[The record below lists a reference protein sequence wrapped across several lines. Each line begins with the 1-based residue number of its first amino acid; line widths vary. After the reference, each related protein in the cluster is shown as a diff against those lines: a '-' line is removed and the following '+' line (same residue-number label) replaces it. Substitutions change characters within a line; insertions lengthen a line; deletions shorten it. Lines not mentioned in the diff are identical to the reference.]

1 MVTTGT
7 DLASQTK
14 PAEAPVG
21 AQHAAPLH
29 DASVRLPIER
39 FFTKPAPDGPA
50 TGRVHPY
57 DGVEWDTRSAAIIG
71 EDGSV
76 VFEQKDVE
84 VPAFWSQTATN
95 VVVSKYFRGPLAG
108 RVIHHEKG
116 EIRRETSVRQ
126 LIDRVVGTLRDWGLK
141 DGYLAD
147 EEEAHVFADELTH
160 LLLHQKVS
168 FNSPVWFNVGVEEK
182 PQCSACFIL
191 SVGDTME
198 SILDWC
204 RTEGM
209 IFKGGSGSGVNL
221 SRLRSSQEP
230 LSSGG
235 LASGPV
241 SFMRGADAIAG
252 SIKSG
257 GKTRRAAKMVILNAD
272 HPDIHEFIECK
283 AKEERKAHALG
294 EAGWDMSLN
303 GEAWTSV
310 QFQNANNSV
319 RATDEFMR
327 AALEDCDWPL
337 RAVTSGQVL
346 ETVRARD
353 LMRHIAEAAWECG
366 DPGMQ
371 FDTTVNRWHTCPNSG
386 RINASNPCSEYMH
399 VDDSA
404 CNLASLNLM
413 KFMDDEGR
421 FDTEAFRHA
430 VAVVILAQEIIVGN
444 SSYPTPRV
452 TENARSFRQLGLGY
466 ANLGALLMSLGI
478 PYDSDVGR
486 AYAAALTALMTGHAY
501 ATSACIAARMGLFVG
516 YEQNREPMLHVIRQH
531 RDAAHQL
538 DQQPTTPKQ
547 QGEGRGQ
554 VPFAAGESAFG
565 GGSQFPVPGSDELL
579 EAARSAWDEALS
591 LGEAHGYRN
600 AQVTVLAPTGTIAFM
615 MDCDTTGV
623 EPDIALVKY
632 KKLVGGG
639 VLRMVNHTVPR
650 ALGTLGYA
658 PEEIEAIVAHLDA
671 TGTIEGAPGLREEH
685 LPVFDCAFRAE
696 NGSRTITALGHIRM
710 MGAVQPFISG
720 AISKTVN
727 LPSDASV
734 EDVMDTFVQAWQHGL
749 KAIAIYRDGSKRT
762 QPLST
767 SAGERKVGLPTGQAG
782 TKPEPVRRRLP
793 ETRESVTHKFSIEGH
808 EGYITVGMYEDGSPG
823 EIFVTM
829 AKEGSAISGM
839 MDAFATS
846 ISLTLQYGVPL
857 ADLVHKFSHM
867 RFEPAGRT
875 ENREIPVAQSVVDY
889 IFRWLAS
896 RFLSEEEKAELG
908 ILSEEVRARLA
919 ADYGTQGQF
928 RIEVD
933 KGNGKSSRNGES
945 DAPPCM
951 NCGWIMTRCGSC
963 YRCENCGS
971 TSGCS

>member
-1 MVTTGT
+1 MVIAADKTREPQLPG
-7 DLASQTK
+7 A
-14 PAEAPVG
+14 PAPT
-21 AQHAAPLH
+21 QHAAPLR
-29 DASVRLPIER
+29 DPSARLPIER
-39 FFTKPAPDGPA
+39 FFTRPD
-50 TGRVHPY
+50 VHPY
-57 DGVEWDTRSAAIIG
+57 DEVEWDVRSASIVG
-71 EDGSV
+71 EDGSLI
-76 VFEQKDVE
+76 FEQKDVE

-95 VVVSKYFRGPLAG
+95 VVVSKYFRGPLGG
-108 RVIHHEKG
+108 RVVHHEKG

-126 LIDRVVGTLRDWGLK
+126 LIDRVVGTLKNWGLG
-141 DGYLAD
+141 DGYFAD

-160 LLLHQKVS
+160 LLLYQKVS
-168 FNSPVWFNVGVEEK
+168 FNSPVWFNVGVEER

-191 SVGDTME
+191 SVEDAME

-272 HPDIHEFIECK
+272 HPDILEFIECK

-327 AALEDCDWPL
+327 AASEDVDWPL
-337 RAVTSGQVL
+337 RAVTTGQVL

-353 LMRHIAEAAWECG
+353 LLGRIAQATWECG

-413 KFMDDEGR
+413 KFMDDESK
-421 FDTEAFRHA
+421 FDVEAFRRA

-444 SSYPTPRV
+444 STYPTPRI
-452 TENARSFRQLGLGY
+452 TENARDFRQLGLGY

-478 PYDSDVGR
+478 PYDSDAGR

-501 ATSACIAARMGLFVG
+501 ATSARIAARMRPFAG
-516 YEQNREPMLHVIRQH
+516 YEQNREPMLRVIRQH
-531 RDAAHQL
+531 RDAARQL
-538 DQQPTTPKQ
+538 ARQAAGNKQ
-547 QGEGRGQ
+547 QGEKTG
-554 VPFAAGESAFG
+554 PLPS
-565 GGSQFPVPGSDELL
+565 SQFPVPGAGELL
-579 EAARSAWDEALS
+579 EAARSAWEEALS
-591 LGEAHGYRN
+591 LGETHGYRN
-600 AQVTVLAPTGTIAFM
+600 AQTTVLAPTGTIAFM

-639 VLRMVNHTVPR
+639 VLRMVNQTVPR
-650 ALGTLGYA
+650 ALRTMGYA
-658 PEEIEAIVAHLDA
+658 PEEVEAIIAHLDA

-696 NGSRTITALGHIRM
+696 NGSRSITSLGHIRM
-710 MGAVQPFISG
+710 MGAIQPFISG

-727 LPSDASV
+727 LPSDATV
-734 EDVMDTFVQAWQHGL
+734 EDVMETFAQAWQHGL

-767 SAGERKVGLPTGQAG
+767 SAGEGRPSLPTGQAG

-793 ETRESVTHKFSIEGH
+793 ETRDSITHKFSIEGH

-857 ADLVHKFSHM
+857 IDLVHKFSHM

-908 ILSEEVRARLA
+908 VLSEEVRARLA

-928 RIEVD
+928 HIEVD
-933 KGNGKSSRNGES
+933 KGNSGTSRNGES

-951 NCGWIMTRCGSC
+951 NCGWIMTRCG
-963 YRCENCGS
+963 
-971 TSGCS
+971 